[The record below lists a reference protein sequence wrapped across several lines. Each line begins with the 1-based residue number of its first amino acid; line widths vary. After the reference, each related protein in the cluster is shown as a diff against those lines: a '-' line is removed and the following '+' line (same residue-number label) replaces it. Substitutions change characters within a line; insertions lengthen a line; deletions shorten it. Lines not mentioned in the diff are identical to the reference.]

1 MASQPQPQY
10 RINLRW
16 YRLFYWPI
24 LLPVA
29 LLLALFNKVS
39 PVPFKIYPIRVD
51 RVGQMAANQEDFLC
65 ELEQGLHPKEYRV
78 FVHRDR
84 PSNGVLLD
92 MLKRVMPIH
101 NIFLPLFDVC
111 HKMGGLGV
119 SSMNIHKFSGHD
131 PNKLI
136 CNSPQHLHFSEEEEK
151 EARRQCAT
159 IGITPDR
166 PFVPVMGRDSTYL
179 EKIGEPTDPL
189 SYRNV
194 DINTFVPA
202 MEYLGDKYKVIRMGS
217 VVRDKLQSN
226 HPNVIDYSL
235 SGSRTE
241 LLDVYLSAK
250 CHFFMTVGTGLD
262 AIASW
267 NFRRP
272 VLYINFLPISYLPL
286 GQLGSLFILKKYWNA
301 TEKRYMTLSELL
313 TTGLGEVFSSK
324 ILTPQ
329 NIFVHDNSPE
339 EILEVAK
346 EMEARVTGSWVETKE
361 GAALQRQFN
370 DTFMKLSPQNRAPGI
385 IGTSYLK
392 NNPFWLE

>member
-119 SSMNIHKFSGHD
+119 SSMFLHSVRGDD
-131 PNKLI
+131 PNCVV
-136 CNSPQHLHFSEEEEK
+136 CNSSQHLYFSKEEEK
-151 EARRQCAT
+151 EARRQCKEL
-159 IGITPDR
+159 GINPDE
-166 PFVPVMGRDSTYL
+166 PFIPVLGRDSSYL
-179 EKIGEPTDPL
+179 SHLDEPTDNKC
-189 SYRNV
+189 YRNV
-194 DINTFVPA
+194 DINTFTQA
-202 MEYLGDKYKVIRMGS
+202 MESLANNYKVIRMGS
-217 VVRDKLQSN
+217 VVKDKLQST
-226 HPNVIDYSL
+226 HPNVLDYSL
-235 SGSRTE
+235 SGKRTE

-250 CHFFMTVGTGLD
+250 CLFFLTVGSGID
-262 AIASW
+262 SIASC

-272 VLYINFLPISYLPL
+272 IMYVNYIPPSYVPTMKS
-286 GQLGSLFILKKYWNA
+286 GAIFILKKYWHAGEN
-301 TEKRYMTLSELL
+301 RYLGLRELYKTGIGDMLSPA
-313 TTGLGEVFSSK
+313 
-324 ILTPQ
+324 ILNPMG
-329 NIFVHDNSPE
+329 IFVHDNTPE
-339 EILEVAK
+339 EMAEFTK
-346 EMEARVTGSWVETKE
+346 EMTGRIENTWEESDEDR
-361 GAALQRQFN
+361 ALQEKFWNIVKEFYPNHQLNVR
-370 DTFMKLSPQNRAPGI
+370 
-385 IGTSYLK
+385 IGASYLK
-392 NNPFWLE
+392 KNLFWLD